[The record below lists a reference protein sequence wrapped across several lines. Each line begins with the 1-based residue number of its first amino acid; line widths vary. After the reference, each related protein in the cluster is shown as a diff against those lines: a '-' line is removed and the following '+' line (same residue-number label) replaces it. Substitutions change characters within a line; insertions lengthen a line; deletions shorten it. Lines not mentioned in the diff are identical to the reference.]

1 MCEIG
6 FLKNIFCYFLYP
18 FGKNDVTLL
27 KFFNKKRIM
36 ASLNKVMLIGRLGKD
51 PEILTFENGN
61 KKMSV
66 SLATSERYRDR
77 NGEWAEQT
85 DWHNLVAFG
94 NLALDIAEKRRNYV
108 KGDMMYVEGR
118 LKTRQYVD
126 AQNVTRYVTEILV
139 DKMMSI
145 GANRIQGNPEHQNTS
160 YNSYQ
165 QTTGSYQQPMVGAQ
179 QPSVGYQQ
187 PAFNAQQPQLP
198 QMPDPGYDGDD
209 LPF

>member
-1 MCEIG
+1 
-6 FLKNIFCYFLYP
+6 
-18 FGKNDVTLL
+18 
-27 KFFNKKRIM
+27 M

-51 PEILTFENGN
+51 PEVISFENGN

-66 SLATSERYRDR
+66 SLATTERYRDR

-85 DWHNLVAFG
+85 DWHNLVAWG
-94 NLALDIAEKRRNYV
+94 NLALDIAEKRRNYI

-126 AQNVTRYVTEILV
+126 NQNITRYVTEVVV

-145 GANRIQGNPEHQNTS
+145 GAKRVQSNPS
-160 YNSYQ
+160 YASYQ
-165 QTTGSYQQPMVGAQ
+165 QSTTNYQQATENI
-179 QPSVGYQQ
+179 QPTYQPQGNFQDVNTNYQQ
-187 PAFNAQQPQLP
+187 AVNPYQASPMPAQPPL
-198 QMPDPGYDGDD
+198 PDPTYGGED

>member
-1 MCEIG
+1 
-6 FLKNIFCYFLYP
+6 
-18 FGKNDVTLL
+18 
-27 KFFNKKRIM
+27 M

-51 PEILTFENGN
+51 PEVVSFENGN

-66 SLATSERYRDR
+66 TLATSERYRDR

-85 DWHNLVAFG
+85 DWHNLVAWG
-94 NLALDIAEKRRNYV
+94 NLALDIAEKRRNYI

-126 AQNVTRYVTEILV
+126 AQNITRYITEVVV

-145 GANRIQGNPEHQNTS
+145 GNNRVQSNPAYT
-160 YNSYQ
+160 
-165 QTTGSYQQPMVGAQ
+165 SYQQPTQ
-179 QPSVGYQQ
+179 SYQQ
-187 PAFNAQQPQLP
+187 PANNYQQPAQTYQQPVQSYQPLP
-198 QMPDPGYDGDD
+198 EMPDPGYDGED

>member
-1 MCEIG
+1 
-6 FLKNIFCYFLYP
+6 
-18 FGKNDVTLL
+18 
-27 KFFNKKRIM
+27 M
-36 ASLNKVMLIGRLGKD
+36 ASLNKVMLIGHLGKD
-51 PEILTFENGN
+51 PEIISFENGT

-66 SLATSERYRDR
+66 TLATTERYRDR

-85 DWHNLVAFG
+85 DWHNLVAWG
-94 NLALDIAEKRRNYV
+94 NLALDIAEKRRNYI
-108 KGDMMYVEGR
+108 KGDFMYVEGR

-126 AQNVTRYVTEILV
+126 SQNVTRYVTEVLV

-145 GANRIQGNPEHQNTS
+145 GTKRQNNPEQANAS

-165 QTTGSYQQPMVGAQ
+165 QSAPSYQQPVN
-179 QPSVGYQQ
+179 PTYQQ
-187 PAFNAQQPQLP
+187 PATPTYQQPAMVDYQPQPMLQP

>member
-1 MCEIG
+1 
-6 FLKNIFCYFLYP
+6 
-18 FGKNDVTLL
+18 
-27 KFFNKKRIM
+27 M

-51 PEILTFENGN
+51 PEVISFDNGN

-77 NGEWAEQT
+77 NGEWMEQT

-94 NLALDIAEKRRNYV
+94 PLALDIAEKRRNYV

-126 AQNVTRYVTEILV
+126 AQNVTRYVTEVLV

-145 GANRIQGNPEHQNTS
+145 GANRIQNQDQQNVS

-165 QTTGSYQQPMVGAQ
+165 QPTNSYQQPIQQSVQ
-179 QPSVGYQQ
+179 QP
-187 PAFNAQQPQLP
+187 PLP

>member
-1 MCEIG
+1 
-6 FLKNIFCYFLYP
+6 
-18 FGKNDVTLL
+18 
-27 KFFNKKRIM
+27 M
-36 ASLNKVMLIGRLGKD
+36 ASLNKVMLLGRLGRD
-51 PEILTFENGN
+51 PEVISFENGN

-77 NGEWAEQT
+77 NGEWVEQT

-94 NLALDIAEKRRNYV
+94 PLALDIAEKRRNYV

-145 GANRIQGNPEHQNTS
+145 GANRITNQDQQNAS

-165 QTTGSYQQPMVGAQ
+165 QSAVSYQQPTSNYQQSAVSYQ
-179 QPSVGYQQ
+179 QPTSNYQQ
-187 PAFNAQQPQLP
+187 PAVSYQQPPLS

>member
-1 MCEIG
+1 MN
-6 FLKNIFCYFLYP
+6 FNNIF
-18 FGKNDVTLL
+18 
-27 KFFNKKRIM
+27 M

-51 PEILTFENGN
+51 PEVISFDNGN

-94 NLALDIAEKRRNYV
+94 PLALDIAEKRRNYV

-126 AQNVTRYVTEILV
+126 AQNVTRYVTEVLV

-145 GANRIQGNPEHQNTS
+145 SANRNPNHEQPNAS

-165 QTTGSYQQPMVGAQ
+165 QSAVSSQQPYSSYQQPYSSYQ
-179 QPSVGYQQ
+179 QPEPSYQQ
-187 PAFNAQQPQLP
+187 PAYQQPIQQAVQQPPLP
-198 QMPDPGYDGDD
+198 QMPSPGYDGDD